1 MRFLLLGAC
10 ALTLAACQP
19 TVPDSGARV
28 PVGQGVGFKNYDAFE
43 REKQAREAQ
52 IAAQR
57 QAAAAAAAPV
67 PATPAVTATPISPE
81 AATPLPVQTARPQT
95 QVQPQL
101 QPVQTARAA
110 PSASDDAREIA
121 AQTQAALANSGVEP
135 VQASPSNPAPQV
147 VQVDTRGI
155 SNEND
160 FNAVSQRDSI
170 QGNAE
175 RLRQQR
181 AQYQVVQPTAVPQRS
196 GRSAPNIVKYALETR
211 NARGQAVYRRTGFNL
226 RNKHAKACALY
237 ASADVAQEAFLAAG
251 GPQKDKNSLDI
262 DGDGFAC
269 GWDPAPFRK
278 AFRWPPRRIPRPI
291 LAPVVSAHYLI
302 CNQGVLYQM
311 VEEDQRAWHAGA
323 GSWGGVD
330 DINSHSIGI
339 ELDNNGQV
347 PFGAA
352 QMDSL
357 KDLLRGIMDRHAIPA
372 HRIIGHSDGLSIW
385 VDPPSGDGECFD
397 RSATAFGYPI
407 TPHTLEAFRQRF
419 RPDANGPEDA
429 QDRAMMQALA
439 DAFPVDADQTPS

>member
-81 AATPLPVQTARPQT
+81 AATPSPATQALATQRQSATQQARAQARAPLPVQTARPQT

-278 AFRWPPRRIPRPI
+278 AFR
-291 LAPVVSAHYLI
+291 
-302 CNQGVLYQM
+302 
-311 VEEDQRAWHAGA
+311 
-323 GSWGGVD
+323 
-330 DINSHSIGI
+330 
-339 ELDNNGQV
+339 
-347 PFGAA
+347 
-352 QMDSL
+352 
-357 KDLLRGIMDRHAIPA
+357 
-372 HRIIGHSDGLSIW
+372 
-385 VDPPSGDGECFD
+385 
-397 RSATAFGYPI
+397 
-407 TPHTLEAFRQRF
+407 
-419 RPDANGPEDA
+419 
-429 QDRAMMQALA
+429 
-439 DAFPVDADQTPS
+439 